1 MVIQPLL
8 IKEKIMKL
16 QRYLAFILAMF
27 TFTSCGY
34 TITKVEPTTTSSTTT
49 TVAIKYGESCNGT
62 VSSKLDELA
71 TAVTEASEKRSGGN
85 NTSTSKELINRMQ
98 TWREFRSYLRSLDL
112 PTMEFEKT
120 VYVDI
125 IEDYVSAINR
135 YMESGKTD
143 LSVNDYITPLQD
155 AGDDFYTLFETQ
167 CASRV
172 VS

>member
-1 MVIQPLL
+1 
-8 IKEKIMKL
+8 MKL
-16 QRYLAFILAMF
+16 YRYLAFILAMF
-27 TFTSCGY
+27 TLTSCGY
-34 TITKVEPTTTSSTTT
+34 TITKVQPTTTTSSTST
-49 TVAIKYGESCNGT
+49 TVAINYGKDCNKT

-71 TAVTEASEKRSGGN
+71 TAVTEASEKRSGRN
-85 NTSTSKELINRMQ
+85 STSTDKELGNRMQ

-125 IEDYVSAINR
+125 IEDYVKAINR

-155 AGDDFYTLFETQ
+155 AGDDFYTLFEAQ
-167 CASRV
+167 CAMKV
-172 VS
+172 IN